1 MSTPAELL
9 ACCQRHRDWIVSTIE
24 DLVRLES
31 PSDDKAALD
40 RCASWIQA
48 KLDALGW
55 QTTRLA
61 QAHAG
66 DHLRAEI
73 GSGDGQI
80 LLLGHYDTVWPVG
93 QLERMPLRREA
104 GRLHGP
110 GVFDMKAG
118 LATAWLAVRALA
130 ESGVPTPVRIVML
143 ITSDEEVGSATSRAA
158 IEAEA
163 ANSRAVLVLEPSL
176 PGGAVKTSRKGVGEY
191 RIEATGIAAHA
202 GIEPHKGASAIL
214 ELARSVLAV
223 TALQDAARGLT
234 INVGRIEGGTRSN
247 VVAAH
252 AVAEVDVRVQ
262 TAADAERVA
271 HVMASLEA
279 RTPGVTLRVTG
290 GINRPPLE
298 RTAGVLDL
306 FHQAREVAEALGLQ
320 LGEGATGGASDGN
333 FTAAL
338 GVPTL
343 DGLGPEGAGAHALD
357 EHVLLEPLPQ
367 RAALVAG
374 VLLRLGARLRHDQ
387 PRG

>member
-1 MSTPAELL
+1 MPTPLELL
-9 ACCQRHRDWIVSTIE
+9 AGCQRHRDWLVSTIE

-40 RCASWIQA
+40 RCASSIEA
-48 KLDALGW
+48 RLHSLGW
-55 QTTRLA
+55 QTTRLR

-73 GSGDGQI
+73 GSGDTQI

-93 QLERMPLRREA
+93 QLERMPLRREG

-118 LATAWLAVRALA
+118 LATAWLAVRALV
-130 ESGVPTPVRIVML
+130 ESDAAVVPRVVML

-163 ANSRAVLVLEPSL
+163 AKSRAVLVLEPSL

-191 RIEATGIAAHA
+191 RIEAHGVAAHA

-214 ELARSVLAV
+214 ELARTVLAV
-223 TALQDAARGLT
+223 TDLQNAARGLT

-252 AVAEVDVRVQ
+252 AVAEVDVRVE

-271 HVMASLEA
+271 NTMASLEA

-298 RTAGVLDL
+298 RTAGVLEL
-306 FHQAREVAEALGLQ
+306 FHQAQDLAASLGVRLE
-320 LGEGATGGASDGN
+320 EGATGGASDGN
-333 FTAAL
+333 FTAAM

-357 EHVLLEPLPQ
+357 EHVLLDPLPL

-374 VLLRLGARLRHDQ
+374 VLLHLGALSPSRA
-387 PRG
+387 GSG